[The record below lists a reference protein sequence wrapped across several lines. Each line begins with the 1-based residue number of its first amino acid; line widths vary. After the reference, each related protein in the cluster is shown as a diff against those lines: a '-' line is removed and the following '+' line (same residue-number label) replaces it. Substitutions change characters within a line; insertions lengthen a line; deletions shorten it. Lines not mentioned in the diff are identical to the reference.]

1 MLSCEIWHVPVS
13 AECYRAALILL
24 IVFVLG
30 IVLCL
35 CVRLL
40 SIVTLVRHIIHWVQT
55 QKLLGDCPHNRN
67 TLYFAFS
74 SPKGVYQSS
83 KCACVR
89 LAHNRTATTQ
99 LISVIESRYNDR
111 KRENVNKKM

>member
-55 QKLLGDCPHNRN
+55 QKLLGDCPYD
-67 TLYFAFS
+67 TKYLIFCFFFAQGS
-74 SPKGVYQSS
+74 LSILKV
-83 KCACVR
+83 CA
-89 LAHNRTATTQ
+89 
-99 LISVIESRYNDR
+99 R
-111 KRENVNKKM
+111 KAGT